1 MDRFELLVLGGGV
14 VGLSIALEGARR
26 GLRVGLVERGLI
38 GRESSWAGAGILPAG
53 ASVPVDDPIEQL
65 RQLSDQLHSG
75 WATWLMETTG
85 IDNEFR
91 RSGGLYL
98 AMTPAERATLRA
110 NQLWWD
116 ELGIDYEK
124 LDHQSLRT
132 KVASVSDKAEGYFV
146 PSDAKLRN
154 PRHLSALRKA
164 CELLSVRVLEGTE
177 VVGFDGQSNRIRSV
191 KVNGLDDG
199 SSVLTAERICV
210 ATGAWSS
217 LLTKELGIETQ
228 IYPVRGQMLL
238 YRFDRIPFPMVIN
251 EGHRYLVPRED
262 GHVLVGS
269 CEEEVGFDRSTS
281 AEMIEQ
287 LRRWASDVIP
297 EFKNHEPVQ
306 AWAGLR
312 PGSIDAFPY
321 LGTLYPYENAFLAA
335 GHFRHGLHWSTATA
349 QLMLEHMLGERTTI
363 SLEPFRVQRGNTLPV
378 LVARDGS

>member
-14 VGLSIALEGARR
+14 VGMSIALEGARR
-26 GLRVGLVERGLI
+26 GLQVGLVERGLI
-38 GRESSWAGAGILPAG
+38 GREASWAGAGILPAG
-53 ASVPVDDPIEQL
+53 ATVRVDDPIEQL
-65 RQLSDQLHSG
+65 RQLSDKLHSD
-75 WATWLMETTG
+75 WATWLMDLTG
-85 IDNEFR
+85 IDNEYR

-116 ELGIDYEK
+116 ELGIDCEK
-124 LDHQSLRT
+124 LDQQSLRT
-132 KVASVSDKAEGYFV
+132 KVPWVSDKAEGYFV
-146 PSDAKLRN
+146 PADAKLRN
-154 PRHLSALRKA
+154 PRHLAALRKA

-177 VVGFDGQSNRIRSV
+177 VIGFDGQSNRIRSV

-199 SSVLTAERICV
+199 SSVLTAERVCV

-238 YRFDRIPFPMVIN
+238 YRFDRPPFSMVIN

-281 AEMIEQ
+281 SEMIEQ

-297 EFKNHEPVQ
+297 EFQKHEPVQ

-349 QLMLEHMLGERTTI
+349 QLMIEHMLGETTEI
-363 SLEPFRVQRGNTLPV
+363 SLEPFRVQRGNTLP
-378 LVARDGS
+378 R

>member
-1 MDRFELLVLGGGV
+1 MERFELLVLGGGV
-14 VGLSIALEGARR
+14 VGMSIALEGARR
-26 GLRVGLVERGLI
+26 GLQVGLVERGLI
-38 GRESSWAGAGILPAG
+38 GREASWAGAGILPAG
-53 ASVPVDDPIEQL
+53 ATVRVDDPIEQL
-65 RQLSDQLHSG
+65 RQLSDKLHSD
-75 WATWLMETTG
+75 WASWLMDLTG
-85 IDNEFR
+85 IDNEYR

-124 LDHQSLRT
+124 LDQQSLRT
-132 KVASVSDKAEGYFV
+132 KAPWVSDKADGYVV
-146 PSDAKLRN
+146 PADAKLRN
-154 PRHLSALRKA
+154 PRHLAALRKA
-164 CELLSVRVLEGTE
+164 CELLSVRVLDGTE
-177 VVGFDGQSNRIRSV
+177 VIGFDGQSNRISHV
-191 KVNGLDDG
+191 KVNGQNDG
-199 SSVLTAERICV
+199 CRVLTAERVCV

-238 YRFDRIPFPMVIN
+238 YRFDRPPFSMVIN

-281 AEMIEQ
+281 SEMIEQ

-297 EFKNHEPVQ
+297 EFQKHEPVQ

-349 QLMLEHMLGERTTI
+349 QLMIEHMLGETTEI
-363 SLEPFRVQRGNTLPV
+363 SLEPFRVQRGNTLP
-378 LVARDGS
+378 R

>member
-53 ASVPVDDPIEQL
+53 ATVPVDDPIEQL

-85 IDNEFR
+85 IDNEYR

-164 CELLSVRVLEGTE
+164 CELLSVSLLEGTE
-177 VVGFDGQSNRIRSV
+177 VTGFDLQANRISHV
-191 KVNGLDDG
+191 KVTGRDDG
-199 SSVLTAERICV
+199 CCVIPAERICV

-321 LGTLYPYENAFLAA
+321 LGTLYPYENAYLAA

-349 QLMLEHMLGERTTI
+349 QLMVEHMLGERTTI
-363 SLEPFRVQRGNTLPV
+363 SLEPFRVQRGNTLP
-378 LVARDGS
+378 R